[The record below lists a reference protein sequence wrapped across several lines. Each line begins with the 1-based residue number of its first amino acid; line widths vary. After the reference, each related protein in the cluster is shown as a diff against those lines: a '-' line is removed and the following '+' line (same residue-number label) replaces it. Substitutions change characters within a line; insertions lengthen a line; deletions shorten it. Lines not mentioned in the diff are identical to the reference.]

1 MTTISK
7 ALWCTQALA
16 LALGVT
22 LPAHAADEVHSS
34 FDELL
39 DRELATP
46 GGLTADD
53 AARAALHTNPLVK
66 ARAADVEAADADV
79 SRATLGYVPIAT
91 VGARYTRLSDIGQGQ
106 LGNLVVAPGQPAG
119 PIPAGAQLVN
129 APVTFEMPLN
139 QYTLQASLTV
149 PVSDYLLRVGPNRD
163 AAVST
168 HAATRQYALATEHT
182 TAANA
187 RIAYYDWVRGRFQVI
202 VAQAALAQSQ
212 AHLTDAKSQFEAGA
226 GSQADV
232 LRVES
237 LVAKNELLIVR
248 AQNLDAKAEEQ
259 LRTYMHAPRTQTFH
273 IAEDLRP
280 ASLGRP
286 LPPMF
291 NLWQEAEHSRPE
303 IAAANLAQD
312 ARESGIQY
320 DRAAYV
326 PRVDLFADAQ
336 YSNPNSRVFPTK
348 AEFRG
353 SWDAG
358 VALSW
363 TISDLPSTVQRVKGD
378 EARYQSKEAERD
390 DLLDQIHLEVMSAQQ
405 SLQETRVSQG
415 TTKRQ
420 LDAAE
425 ESYRARKLL
434 FENGRATTGE
444 LIDAETDL
452 TQARLDAI
460 NAHIDARVA
469 EVRLARA
476 LGRGACLT
484 PNMPG
489 RRIEPAARN
498 CP

>member
-1 MTTISK
+1 MRTISK
-7 ALWCTQALA
+7 AFWCTQALA
-16 LALGVT
+16 LALGVARPT
-22 LPAHAADEVHSS
+22 LAADDVHSS

-53 AARAALHTNPLVK
+53 AARAALGTSPLMR
-66 ARAADVEAADADV
+66 ARSADVEAAAAEVD
-79 SRATLGYVPIAT
+79 RATLGYVPTAT
-91 VGARYTRLSDIGQGQ
+91 VGARYARLSDIGQNQ
-106 LGNLVVAPGQPAG
+106 LGNLVVAPGAGPGALPAG
-119 PIPAGAQLVN
+119 TQLVN
-129 APVTFEMPLN
+129 APITFEVPLN
-139 QYTLQASLTV
+139 QYTLEAKLTV
-149 PVSDYLLRVGPNRD
+149 PVSDYVLRVAPNRD
-163 AAVST
+163 AALSSHAASQKNAVST
-168 HAATRQYALATEHT
+168 QQT
-182 TAANA
+182 TSANA
-187 RIAYYDWVRGRFQVI
+187 RFYYYDWVRARFQVI
-202 VAQAALAQSQ
+202 VAEAALGQSQ

-237 LVAKNELLIVR
+237 LVAKNELLVVR
-248 AQNLDAKAEEQ
+248 TRNLNAKTEEQ
-259 LRTYMHAPRTQTFH
+259 LRTVMHAPRGQAFH

-280 ASLGRP
+280 VSLGRP
-286 LPPMF
+286 LPPMPS
-291 NLWQEAEHSRPE
+291 LWQEATHARPE
-303 IAAANLAQD
+303 IAAANAAQD
-312 ARESGIQY
+312 ARESSIKV

-336 YSNPNSRVFPTK
+336 YSNPNSRIFPSK

-363 TISDLPSTVQRVKGD
+363 TLSDVPSTIQRVRAD
-378 EARYQSKEAERD
+378 EARYQAKEGERD
-390 DLLDQIHLEVMSAQQ
+390 DLLDQIHLEVMSARQ
-405 SLQETRVSQG
+405 SLEESRVSQG

-420 LDAAE
+420 LSAAE

-476 LGRGACLT
+476 LGRGSCLT
-484 PNMPG
+484 PDMPG
-489 RRIEPAARN
+489 RRIDPAAKN